1 MTAQDTG
8 GGAAAAPARSPD
20 TARGVRAGAL
30 APAEAA
36 PARGEWVA
44 IQHVEFEGPGAIARE
59 AAAQGIALRVC
70 RPDRGEGLPDVGNL
84 AGLVVMGGPMG
95 VSDTQ
100 MYPWLA
106 DEIELV
112 GAALARGLPVLGVCL
127 GAQLLAAACGARV
140 YRGPAAEIGPG
151 TVTLSAAGRAD
162 PVLGAAGGE
171 ELPVVHWHGETFDL
185 PEGATRLAASGLYPN
200 QAFRAGASAPAG
212 GGGEAPAAAYGLQ
225 FHIELDAALLE
236 GWREHLPAEVQ
247 IGEQTRAAIEAV
259 GSRVIAAFFARA
271 GTLGTR

>member
-100 MYPWLA
+100 VYPWLA

-162 PVLGAAGGE
+162 PVLGAAGGG

-185 PEGATRLAASGLYPN
+185 PEGATRLAASELYRN
-200 QAFRAGASAPAG
+200 QAFRAGGRAQAG
-212 GGGEAPAAAYGLQ
+212 AGAYGLQ
-225 FHIELDAALLE
+225 FHIEVDAALLE